1 MRRPGFLAAL
11 LYGCTIFLSAFLLF
25 LIQPV
30 FAKLILPWFGG
41 SAAVWTT
48 CLVFFQLAL
57 LGGYLYAYALVRW
70 MKPSRQAAFH
80 VALLACALFTL
91 PAIPASH
98 WQPAPGS
105 NPLWRLL
112 SLLTVV
118 LGLPFF
124 LLSTTGP
131 LLQAWFAHKWPEAD
145 TYRLF
150 AVSNAAALLA
160 LLAYPILIEPHVA
173 TRMQDVVWSFGF
185 AGFAILCAATAWI
198 SRRGEMVTRR
208 AARPPGGSLLT
219 WFALAAG
226 GSMLLL
232 STTNQI
238 TQNIA
243 AVPFL
248 WIGPLIVYLVT
259 FILCF
264 ESSRW
269 YRRGLYLRLL
279 AMGLAA
285 VAYTIYDIQ
294 LTAAIFVSLPVLL
307 FGLFAGCMFC
317 HGELSALKPSKENLT
332 AFYLMIAAG
341 GAAGAVFVGLI
352 APAVFSGV
360 YELPVSLLFVAV
372 VAGWLN
378 WTTGWSQRL
387 LWSAVALTMAI
398 VVGAQFRAYHLN
410 ALVVTRDF
418 YGALRVVESGSTR
431 TLYHGTIQHGSQLL
445 SRRRLP
451 TTYYGPP
458 SGAGLALRNCCDG
471 PKRVGVVGLGAGTL
485 AAYGRAGDEFRFYE
499 IDPEV
504 IELAGSQFT
513 FLKDSPAAV
522 EIAPGDARLTL
533 ERESPQHF
541 DVLALDAFSGDAI
554 PVHLLTKEAFAVYF
568 RHLTPSGVLAV
579 HVSNQYLDLAPVVER
594 LAWFYGKRAV
604 LVQSEKDPAQ
614 DLLSA
619 TWVLVTSSADF
630 LGRPAI
636 ANAARP
642 IRPRAGL
649 RLWTDDYNNLFQ
661 VIR

>member
-1 MRRPGFLAAL
+1 MRRPGFFAAL

-41 SAAVWTT
+41 TAAVWTT

-70 MKPSRQAAFH
+70 IKLSRQTVLHA
-80 VALLACALFTL
+80 ALLACALLTL
-91 PAIPASH
+91 PAIPAAH

-105 NPLWRLL
+105 TPVLRLL
-112 SLLTVV
+112 SVLTVV

-145 TYRLF
+145 AYRLF

-160 LLAYPILIEPHVA
+160 LLAYPILIEPHAA
-173 TRMQDVVWSFGF
+173 TRTQDVAWSFGF

-198 SRRGEMVTRR
+198 SRGSEKVTLL
-208 AARPPGGSLLT
+208 ATRPPGVSLLT

-232 STTNQI
+232 STTNQL

-248 WIGPLIVYLVT
+248 WIGPLVVYLVS

-269 YRRGLYLRLL
+269 YRRGFYLRLL
-279 AMGLAA
+279 AMALAT

-294 LTAAIFVSLPVLL
+294 LSAAIFVSLPVLL

-360 YELPVSLLFVAV
+360 YELPVSLLFVAML
-372 VAGWLN
+372 AGWLS
-378 WTTGWSQRL
+378 WPAGWSQRL

-398 VVGAQFRAYHLN
+398 VVGAQVRAYHLN

-418 YGALRVVESGSTR
+418 YGALRVVESRSTR

-445 SRRRLP
+445 SQRRLP

-458 SGAGLALRNCCDG
+458 SGAGLVLRNCCDG

-485 AAYGRAGDEFRFYE
+485 AAYARAGDEFRFYE
-499 IDPEV
+499 IDPQV
-504 IELAGSQFT
+504 IELARSQFT
-513 FLKDSPAAV
+513 FLKDTAAAV
-522 EIAPGDARLTL
+522 EIVPGDARLTL
-533 ERESPQHF
+533 EREPSQRF

-594 LAWFYGKRAV
+594 LASIYGKRAV

-630 LGRPAI
+630 LGRPEI

-642 IRPRAGL
+642 IPPRASL